1 MKLMRGVYVL
11 VGILF
16 FWTGSLAAELRL
28 YAVNQNDGTVSVID
42 TTSNTV
48 IETITVGSQP
58 FFIATTPDGKQLYVP
73 NSGDTTVSVID
84 VATSNVSTIT
94 VGSGLF
100 SGPFYAA
107 FTATKAYVTNFNDGT
122 VSVINLA
129 DQTIVGLPITVGS
142 QPSFIA
148 TTPDGSQVY
157 VLNAPS
163 VGAGS
168 VSVIDVASD
177 TVIDTVTVGNQPAF
191 VAFTAAHAFVTN
203 FGDDTVS
210 VINLVDHTLNTT
222 ILGVANGPNFIAV
235 SPDQSVAFVAL
246 STAVAISGAKS
257 VAVIDTT
264 AFTVIQ
270 LYGGVGEAPS
280 FLAFTPNGTEVY
292 APIFSI
298 NFFPFTRGHTIL
310 EMDVGT
316 SNTTTITESGTGT
329 GPLFPAITPDGST
342 VYVLNDPQLGNGS
355 ASVVDVA
362 SKTILTTIPIGPAPA
377 WAVFATFSIGPSAP
391 TSPAGKQ
398 VGNCFFDQTDLINV
412 IQWNASSTGSPIQY
426 NIYRDAA
433 LTDLAGIVP
442 ATHLKFKDHNRMQGQ
457 TYTYYIVA
465 VDGSGGTSSAA
476 VVTVLPLK
484 KPC

>member
-1 MKLMRGVYVL
+1 MKLIRGVYVL
-11 VGILF
+11 VGVLF
-16 FWTGSLAAELRL
+16 FWTSSLAAELRL

-42 TTSNTV
+42 TTTNTV
-48 IETITVGSQP
+48 VGSPITVGSQP

-84 VATSNVSTIT
+84 VATSAVSTIT
-94 VGSGLF
+94 VGSGPG
-100 SGPFYAA
+100 SGPSYAA

-129 DQTIVGLPITVGS
+129 DQTVPTTITVGS

-157 VLNAPS
+157 VLNA
-163 VGAGS
+163 GDGT
-168 VSVIDVASD
+168 VSVISTASD
-177 TVIDTVTVGNQPAF
+177 MVIDTVTVGSQPAY
-191 VAFTAAHAFVTN
+191 VAFTDTHAFVTN
-203 FGDDTVS
+203 FGSDSVS

-222 ILGVANGPNFIAV
+222 ISGVARGPNFIAV
-235 SPDQSVAFVAL
+235 SPDQSLAFVAL
-246 STAVAISGAKS
+246 STPSIAVGAIS

-270 LYGGVGEAPS
+270 AYGGINEAPS
-280 FLAFTPNGTEVY
+280 YLAFTPDGTEVY
-292 APIFSI
+292 APIFFI
-298 NFFPFTRGHTIL
+298 NSSPFTRGHTIL

-316 SNTTTITESGTGT
+316 SNTTTITESGTQT

-342 VYVLNDPQLGNGS
+342 VYVLNAPQIGNGS

-362 SKTILTTIPIGPAPA
+362 TKTILTTIPIGHSPQ
-377 WAVFATFSIGPSAP
+377 WAAFANFSIGPSAP

-412 IQWNASSTGSPIQY
+412 IQWNASSTGSPVQY
-426 NIYRDAA
+426 KIYRDAA
-433 LTDLAGIVP
+433 LTDLAGTVP
-442 ATHLKFKDHNRMQGQ
+442 ATQLKFKDRNRMQGQ
-457 TYTYYIVA
+457 TYTYYIIA
-465 VDGSGGTSSAA
+465 VDASGGTSSAA
-476 VVTVLPLK
+476 IVTVFPSK
-484 KPC
+484 GPC